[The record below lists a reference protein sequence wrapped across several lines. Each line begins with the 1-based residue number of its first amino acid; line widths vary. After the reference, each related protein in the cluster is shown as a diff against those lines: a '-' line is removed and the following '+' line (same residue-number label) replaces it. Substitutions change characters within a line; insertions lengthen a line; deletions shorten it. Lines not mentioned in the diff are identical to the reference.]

1 MINNNPLKL
10 SALDQSPIRDKG
22 TFSDALTETIELAQI
37 CDKAGYHRYWLAE
50 HHASDSYAGS
60 TPEILIGQIANTTKK
75 IRVGSGG
82 VMLSHYSPLKVAETF
97 NTLETLF
104 PGRIDLGI
112 GRAPGSDQVTA
123 MALGYGSEIGIE
135 YFPTRIAD
143 MLSFIGGTKPSTEL
157 FKNIK
162 ISPKPETIPELW
174 LLGSSGQSAQ
184 YAAQFGLSFTFAHF
198 IAPNGGQSVI
208 QNYIKHFQH
217 SPFNKKSRS
226 SLCVFITCAETEHEA
241 RQLARSRDLVLLK
254 RSKGERGPYP
264 SDDEI
269 ESYPYT
275 EQDLKL
281 IEYNR
286 PQSLYGDPDQC
297 VEILSE
303 MANDYQVEE
312 LVILTICHDPKDRK
326 ASYKLLADAFNTRKS

>member
-1 MINNNPLKL
+1 MIINANLKL
-10 SALDQSPIRDKG
+10 SALDQSPIRQNG
-22 TFSDALTETIELAQI
+22 TVSDALKETIELAQV

-50 HHASDSYAGS
+50 HHASDSFAGS
-60 TPEILIGQIANTTKK
+60 TPEIMIGQVANATKK

-97 NTLETLF
+97 STLETLF

-112 GRAPGSDQVTA
+112 GRAPGSDQITA

-143 MLSFIGGTKPSTEL
+143 MLSFIGGTQPPTEI

-184 YAAQFGLSFTFAHF
+184 YAAEFGLAFTFAQF

-208 QNYIKHFQH
+208 QNYIKHFQC
-217 SPFNKKSRS
+217 SPFNKKPKT
-226 SLCVFITCAETEHEA
+226 SLCVFITCAETEQKA
-241 RQLARSRDLVLLK
+241 RHLARSRDLVLLK

-264 SDDEI
+264 SSDETDA
-269 ESYPYT
+269 YPYT
-275 EQDLKL
+275 EQELKL

-297 VEILSE
+297 VKILSK
-303 MANDYQVEE
+303 MANDYQAEE
-312 LVILTICHDPKDRK
+312 LVVLTICHDPKDRI
-326 ASYKLLADAFNTRKS
+326 ASYELLANAFNARKN